1 MKIDKDTIKYIA
13 NLAMIDISEIEEE
26 KYSKDLEQILT
37 YAEILDNM
45 DTTKAYEFN
54 NPINNTNKFRE
65 DKVKESINREE
76 LISNARDTEN
86 GMFKVPKV
94 L

>member
-45 DTTKAYEFN
+45 DTTNSYRFD
-54 NPINNTNKFRE
+54 NPINNINKFRE
-65 DKVKESINREE
+65 DEVKKFINREL

>member
-13 NLAMIDISEIEEE
+13 NLAMIEISEQEEE

-45 DTTKAYEFN
+45 DTTQAYEFS

-65 DKVKESINREE
+65 DEVKESINREL
-76 LISNARDTEN
+76 LISNSKETEN
-86 GMFKVPKV
+86 GMFKVSKV

>member
-1 MKIDKDTIKYIA
+1 MKIDNDTIKYIA
-13 NLAMIDISEIEEE
+13 NLAVIEISEDEE
-26 KYSKDLEQILT
+26 KIYSKDLEQILT

-45 DTTKAYEFN
+45 DTSNVPEFK
-54 NPINNTNKFRE
+54 NPLDASNRFRKDE
-65 DKVKESINREE
+65 LTDAINRDL
-76 LISNARDTEN
+76 LISNATETEY

>member
-1 MKIDKDTIKYIA
+1 MKIDNNTIKYIA
-13 NLAMIDISEIEEE
+13 NLAMVEITEEEKE

-45 DTTKAYEFN
+45 DTTKANEFN
-54 NPINNTNKFRE
+54 NPINNTYKFRE
-65 DKVKESINREE
+65 DEVKEIIDREL
-76 LISNARDTEN
+76 LISNARDTEK